1 MNGILASIQGSR
13 MQEEKDPLTTLLV
26 MFNATVKLAI
36 NHGYM
41 FHFQQVRVMPNYI
54 FRLFALF
61 FNRRIY

>member
-1 MNGILASIQGSR
+1 

-36 NHGYM
+36 NHGYV